1 MPRSKE
7 RVRVSPPKSKRC
19 GSRGKGRGRYTKAQ
33 LVALAKASGV
43 NPRQIID
50 DLCEELGIQPPVDS
64 VEIPKKKC
72 GSKERGDDRYTRE
85 EVRVLAKYRKI
96 KITGKTMDQLCDEL
110 GITLEDSPP
119 PYSRQATPP
128 SPPPYSSG
136 QAVPPSPLAYSS
148 PESKKE
154 RWKILFQDEKIQD
167 LDRFEKLREWEK
179 EPDTLILYYGDDTM
193 LVGVDYSMFPAVNR
207 LLQIPNAAMIPLNRE
222 DIDEIFN
229 QLVTKISIGKYKR
242 VRMLNADPQING
254 MGYRLFPG
262 QREQLGKMLQKLQR
276 TTFK

>member
-1 MPRSKE
+1 
-7 RVRVSPPKSKRC
+7 
-19 GSRGKGRGRYTKAQ
+19 
-33 LVALAKASGV
+33 
-43 NPRQIID
+43 
-50 DLCEELGIQPPVDS
+50 LCEELGIQPPVDS

-128 SPPPYSSG
+128 SPPPYSSNSGISPPPYSSG
-136 QAVPPSPLAYSS
+136 QDAPPSPLEYSS
-148 PESKKE
+148 PEWKKG

-207 LLQIPNAAMIPLNRE
+207 LLHTANAAMIPLNRE